1 MKKFIAVLMAVMM
14 VMMATACGSKTT
26 EKATVN
32 VLDIQLSQEE
42 YAYAVNPNKPELVD
56 QMNAFLAEAKEN
68 GTFDAIINNYF
79 GDGEPVAVASAA
91 EDASKDQLIV
101 VTEPGFEPFEYMAG
115 DKYLGVDMEM
125 AQAFADYLGKELVI
139 KAIDFDAIFTTLS
152 ADGADLGMAGITY
165 NETRAQLVNF
175 SETYYN
181 AAQKVVYLSTDE
193 TFANCKTL
201 ADIEGVLNG
210 MDAKVK
216 VGVQT
221 GTTGQA
227 YVDGSED
234 FGFAGLAATSVGFA
248 TPALAIQA
256 MMNGDVDFVI
266 CDEAPA
272 DCISRAMNAMQ

>member
-1 MKKFIAVLMAVMM
+1 MKKIIAIALTIIMAAMLCS
-14 VMMATACGSKTT
+14 CG
-26 EKATVN
+26 EKEAVTVQ
-32 VLDIQLSQEE
+32 VLDVALTSEE

-79 GDGEPVAVASAA
+79 GDGEPVAVASAQ

-125 AQAFADYLGKELVI
+125 AQAFAAYLGKELVI
-139 KAIDFDAIFTTLS
+139 KPIDFDAIFTTLS

-181 AAQKVVYLSTDE
+181 AAQKVVYMSTDD

-210 MDAKVK
+210 MDANVK
-216 VGVQT
+216 IGVQT

-234 FGFAGLAATSVGFA
+234 FGFAGLTAQSVGFA